1 MPNNEMDYSLIHR
14 TPDGTGKILVTT
26 PGSPDKGSW
35 ETEAE
40 LKTYVNQD
48 VNAAINAVNTRVTNI
63 EETLMGEN
71 EITVQYPDDG
81 NYSSLMP
88 NRVPARALKFA
99 EVPRFRGKTRAW
111 NSLGKAQTSGSAIT
125 RINDYSVSVSFD
137 SSFSGYTQ
145 INEAVQTVN
154 GHKYLVYYKQTS
166 GTNLRTAADG
176 IFKYYDASTIEAGNA
191 YIADGDGT
199 TDILQVAPY
208 TEGVGGSGTFYS
220 IVRDITLYFGGTLPA
235 DGDTVEK
242 LQANYPELFV
252 LSAYNAGSLVSTTVN
267 GVESVGV
274 NIWDEDFQNGYF
286 YNATNNGAKE
296 SSVNW
301 NCSRNKQPCVGGTD
315 YYLYV
320 KNKATFLIHVI
331 WFDADN
337 NYITYVGKSTAG
349 VISSPVNA
357 CFFAMNIAVEEYG
370 GTTYNH
376 DIQICLNSYADKT
389 THHPYKTDT
398 ITLPTPVTLRSAGSV
413 ADTDELNF
421 EVDGVQ
427 RRRNTQK
434 ISSYVFNGATDVS
447 SSSTAWMA
455 NCYSFR
461 ISTAKSLEL
470 DAKVTVNSLCSNYII
485 NMTPDSVVGSFWLYK
500 DAEGLVIYINHDNN
514 TMGIA
519 AFRALLQSN
528 PITFN
533 FTRETPVVTLGDPI
547 LDPFIEVEGGGTM
560 ETIQEQTPVIDNCL
574 DVTYDII
581 PQ

>member
-252 LSAYNAGSLVSTTVN
+252 LSAYNAGSLVSTTVE
-267 GVESVGV
+267 GVESVSRNLFDNVWEEGYLNSGNGTIVYSGAYATTDFIPVLPSTLFYIKGTQSAYDSV
-274 NIWDEDFQNGYF
+274 NIAYYD
-286 YNATNNGAKE
+286 NNKNFLRFDGSVFGGLDTSFTTDAGA
-296 SSVNW
+296 
-301 NCSRNKQPCVGGTD
+301 
-315 YYLYV
+315 YYLR
-320 KNKATFLIHVI
+320 I
-331 WFDADN
+331 
-337 NYITYVGKSTAG
+337 
-349 VISSPVNA
+349 
-357 CFFAMNIAVEEYG
+357 
-370 GTTYNH
+370 
-376 DIQICLNSYADKT
+376 
-389 THHPYKTDT
+389 T
-398 ITLPTPVTLRSAGSV
+398 ITLSSTSKEGLCINKSDSLNGTFTPFFHNTLSLPSVTLKGVGTCVETYDPETGVLDDGKFALIDLGTLNWSVKDSTRWFSWSLSDIAKPAVRNDVLANIMCAVLMPETWNNSYDGKIVDRTICIGNEAQIGIYNTEWNGKTGAEIKTALSGVYFLYEKATYTPSTAITPV
-413 ADTDELNF
+413 
-421 EVDGVQ
+421 
-427 RRRNTQK
+427 
-434 ISSYVFNGATDVS
+434 
-447 SSSTAWMA
+447 
-455 NCYSFR
+455 
-461 ISTAKSLEL
+461 
-470 DAKVTVNSLCSNYII
+470 
-485 NMTPDSVVGSFWLYK
+485 
-500 DAEGLVIYINHDNN
+500 
-514 TMGIA
+514 
-519 AFRALLQSN
+519 
-528 PITFN
+528 
-533 FTRETPVVTLGDPI
+533 
-547 LDPFIEVEGGGTM
+547 DPFIEVEGGGTM